1 MLCEATKNKMMA
13 ATATTVPVRWQPPN
27 TRFRI
32 QPQPQMKRLMTVKAF
47 GNGGGGGWV
56 WLCGGW
62 WWFYVVNLDCSMARP
77 WGTEN

>member
-1 MLCEATKNKMMA
+1 
-13 ATATTVPVRWQPPN
+13 VV
-27 TRFRI
+27 
-32 QPQPQMKRLMTVKAF
+32 VGF
-47 GNGGGGGWV
+47 GCAVVNGGGGGWV